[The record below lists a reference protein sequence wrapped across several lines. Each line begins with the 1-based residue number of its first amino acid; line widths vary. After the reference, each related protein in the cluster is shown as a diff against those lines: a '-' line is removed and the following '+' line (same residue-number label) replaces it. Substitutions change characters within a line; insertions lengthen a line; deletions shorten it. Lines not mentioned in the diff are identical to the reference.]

1 MWEITCLGHM
11 YTLNVLIKVPLS
23 DFKCSYFEFKFWH
36 SNFEI
41 IRPSP
46 SITPCIHFRNLTFSG
61 NTVLCLFFHQIAAI
75 CVGNAIYVKKGIA
88 FLVYYALTLKNGA
101 VVAFSERWLC

>member
-1 MWEITCLGHM
+1 M

-41 IRPSP
+41 VRPSL
-46 SITPCIHFRNLTFSG
+46 SITPCIDFRNLTFSG
-61 NTVLCLFFHQIAAI
+61 NTVLCLFFHQIAAEVERSA
-75 CVGNAIYVKKGIA
+75 CVKIP
-88 FLVYYALTLKNGA
+88 VYFSDNTVSGDTPKN
-101 VVAFSERWLC
+101 SERK